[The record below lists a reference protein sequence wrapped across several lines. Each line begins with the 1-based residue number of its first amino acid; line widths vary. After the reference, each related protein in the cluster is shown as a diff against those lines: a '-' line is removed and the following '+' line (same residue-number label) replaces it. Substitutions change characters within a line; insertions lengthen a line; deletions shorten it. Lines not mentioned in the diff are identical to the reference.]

1 MTDSLQAYGL
11 GPARPLYPWDSPGKN
26 TGVGCYARL
35 QGIFPTL
42 LQWQVGSLPL
52 APPGKPSLDIMQ
64 AGQDVNFAFSLQ
76 FCNQKINYSKFI
88 YCNPHKS
95 LSSLFAMLWI
105 FKSVC
110 PSQTVLTQEE
120 ETGDVGVLFPCDHLE
135 LTSVH

>member
-1 MTDSLQAYGL
+1 MLL
-11 GPARPLYPWDSPGKN
+11 CPWDSPGKN
-26 TGVGCYARL
+26 TGVGCYTRL
-35 QGIFPTL
+35 QGIFPTQGLNPYLLCL
-42 LQWQVGSLPL
+42 LQWQAGSLPL
-52 APPGKPSLDIMQ
+52 APPGKPCLNIMQ

-88 YCNPHKS
+88 YCNAYKS

-110 PSQTVLTQEE
+110 LSRTVLTQEE